1 MVTLQES
8 LGSQISSL
16 AAEVSGIKKGHG
28 DLASRIGQIKPN
40 GGGGSDVTE
49 RTCYYCGEPGHT
61 QQNGP
66 ALSKLNKK
74 AAAADAKGDD
84 D

>member
-16 AAEVSGIKKGHG
+16 ASEVSGIKKGHG
-28 DLASRIGQIKPN
+28 DLASRIGQIKPS
-40 GGGGSDVTE
+40 GGGLSEPGG
-49 RTCYYCGEPGHT
+49 RKCYYCGEPGHT
-61 QQNGP
+61 QQNCP
-66 ALSKLNKK
+66 ALAKLKKK